1 MAYTRLNLQEKYENI
16 LNELLNK
23 IPYAVKGVSP
33 TYFKLPY
40 MKQFST
46 GDLAKDI
53 EEFLP
58 EGKRD
63 PESKLNFLNND
74 ENKNKFLYKELE
86 KIENGHEYCKLIDY
100 KLNSELKFYTD
111 SIKKNGIDYIIA
123 NAKEIADKQEVRNE
137 IISFPRYLTDEEFNT
152 INNKENLIDYIYNS
166 FKEKQKEGFITYSNF
181 DEFVYD
187 KVDCLFD
194 NRLLERAYNIGKT
207 QINKQ
212 TFSIPSANQDFMKIL
227 DYGEIKKDSPMQK
240 NMEEKYKLGQK
251 DAIKDKLNF
260 VIKYNIPE
268 EDYKRNKTYIE
279 SLKYDERET
288 EFDNFYDLDSKINL
302 LKHIPELDKINSN
315 VKVFVTYSESNRFKE
330 NEPMSL
336 DEFKDKYNKALNDL
350 KLERERLGM
359 TGGYDKTGLIILF
372 DDGQKIVS
380 STNELRADIGDYES
394 CDSYLK
400 NGFANKNISEAIE
413 EFENKQSQED
423 EESEEMARN
432 FYIDDH
438 EDEEVNEKVDE
449 EEDER

>member
-111 SIKKNGIDYIIA
+111 SIKKNGIDYVIA

-212 TFSIPSANQDFMKIL
+212 TFSVPSANQDFMKIL

-251 DAIKDKLNF
+251 DAIKEVVKRDDEYTKQ
-260 VIKYNIPE
+260 VIR
-268 EDYKRNKTYIE
+268 DYFTKRYPKEN
-279 SLKYDERET
+279 LR
-288 EFDNFYDLDSKINL
+288 FDF
-302 LKHIPELDKINSN
+302 LDKEI
-315 VKVFVTYSESNRFKE
+315 
-330 NEPMSL
+330 
-336 DEFKDKYNKALNDL
+336 
-350 KLERERLGM
+350 
-359 TGGYDKTGLIILF
+359 
-372 DDGQKIVS
+372 
-380 STNELRADIGDYES
+380 
-394 CDSYLK
+394 
-400 NGFANKNISEAIE
+400 
-413 EFENKQSQED
+413 
-423 EESEEMARN
+423 
-432 FYIDDH
+432 
-438 EDEEVNEKVDE
+438 VNEVLE
-449 EEDER
+449 LGIAEYQRRQALGGVLSERK

>member
-33 TYFKLPY
+33 IYFKLPY

-111 SIKKNGIDYIIA
+111 SIKKNGIDYVIA

-212 TFSIPSANQDFMKIL
+212 TFSVPSANQDFMKIL

-279 SLKYDERET
+279 SLKYDEREN

-438 EDEEVNEKVDE
+438 EDEE
-449 EEDER
+449 EDER